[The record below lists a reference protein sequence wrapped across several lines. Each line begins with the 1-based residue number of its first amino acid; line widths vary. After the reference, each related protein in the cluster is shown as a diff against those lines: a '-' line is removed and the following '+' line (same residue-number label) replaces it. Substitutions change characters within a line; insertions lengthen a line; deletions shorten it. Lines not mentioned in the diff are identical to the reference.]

1 MIIADII
8 FMHLRNIVGIKEH
21 LIRFVERFLIFK
33 VLLLLLLFG
42 GGKPLT
48 ERNISVVEFIVLL
61 AEIILQNNVPN
72 FSEVVQLEDL
82 SCFLGF

>member
-1 MIIADII
+1 
-8 FMHLRNIVGIKEH
+8 MHLRNIVCIKEH

-61 AEIILQNNVPN
+61 AEIILQNNATN